1 MKTIIAEKPS
11 VAKEIAHI
19 VGADKREEGYM
30 QGNGYYVTWAFGHL
44 VQPAMPETYGMKG
57 FHAEN
62 LPVIPDP
69 FVLVPRQVK
78 TENGYKPDAGVL
90 AQIKIIGKLFDSS
103 ERIIVATDA
112 GREGELIFRYLYA
125 YLGCRKPFDRLW
137 ISSLTD
143 TAIREGLLNLR
154 DGKEYDNLYH
164 AAKARSEADW
174 LVGIN
179 GTQALTIAAGR
190 GTYSVG
196 RVQTP
201 TLGMVCERYWEHK
214 RFESKPFWQVHF
226 GVVDADSGNILKF
239 TSANRWTDKATATDI
254 YNKVKDTGSAII
266 TKVATKRKV
275 EKAPLLYDLTTLQK
289 EANTQHGFTAEHTL
303 SIAQKLYE
311 AKFITYPRTSSRYIS
326 DDVFATLPKLF
337 KNLENHSEYGEKV
350 KLLPGSED
358 YSKNSVNAAKV
369 TDHHALLITENA
381 AIGLFKDEK
390 IVYDMILCRMI
401 EAFSADCIKD
411 ITSVSAQ
418 VDHEVEFG
426 ISGSIIRQT
435 GWRAL
440 SLKGKNK
447 RQDKDADATDNEVK
461 DQVIPNWQ
469 EGQHITLS
477 GCTITEGKTKPKPLH
492 TESTLLAAMETAG
505 KEIEDDTMRQ
515 AMKDSGIGTPATRA
529 AIIETLLK
537 REYMVR
543 QQKKLVPT
551 EKGLALHSVVKNMA
565 IANVEMTGKWEATF
579 DRMIPPHGL
588 EVTYDKTVHI
598 LFPASVKYVDLGSED
613 LIAGKADG
621 AENVIRVKAAV
632 KNFKKETNMSV
643 ITEDGSFYTFNVKY
657 AKEPL
662 MLNIEMADFIHDGE
676 AVNRPNNAQEIYLKE
691 LGKESPML
699 VHLIMKSIHKENKRK
714 VKHIGSKRFG
724 IQYLMKGIYVHS
736 DLLYFHTEIKNQSN
750 VPFDVDYITFKVV
763 DKKVAKRTAIQEQ
776 VLLPVRA
783 YNYVVRVAGKK
794 TEQTVFCLPK
804 FTIPDDKE
812 LVVEMNEK
820 EGGRHQSFVVENSDL
835 VRALTINELSVK

>member
-19 VGADKREEGYM
+19 VGAGKREEGYM

-112 GREGELIFRYLYA
+112 GREGELIFRYLYE
-125 YLGCRKPFDRLW
+125 YLGCKKPFDRLW

-143 TAIREGLLNLR
+143 SAIREGLANLR
-154 DGKEYDNLYH
+154 NGKEYDNLYH

-266 TKVATKRKV
+266 TKVTTKRKV

-289 EANTQHGFTAEHTL
+289 EANSQHGFTAEHTL

-350 KLLPGSED
+350 KLLPCSED

-418 VDHEVEFG
+418 VDHEIEFG

-440 SLKGKNK
+440 SLKEKNN

-505 KEIEDDTMRQ
+505 KEIVDDTMRQ

-565 IANVEMTGKWEATF
+565 IANVEMTGKWEAELAKIE
-579 DRMIPPHGL
+579 RG
-588 EVTYDKTVHI
+588 E
-598 LFPASVKYVDLGSED
+598 AS
-613 LIAGKADG
+613 ADG
-621 AENVIRVKAAV
+621 FTHSIEGYTREITAE
-632 KNFKKETNMSV
+632 
-643 ITEDGSFYTFNVKY
+643 
-657 AKEPL
+657 L
-662 MLNIEMADFIHDGE
+662 
-676 AVNRPNNAQEIYLKE
+676 
-691 LGKESPML
+691 LGCDRLFS
-699 VHLIMKSIHKENKRK
+699 HKDSGCQCPKC
-714 VKHIGSKRFG
+714 KHGTMQFFG
-724 IQYLMKGIYVHS
+724 
-736 DLLYFHTEIKNQSN
+736 
-750 VPFDVDYITFKVV
+750 KVV
-763 DKKVAKRTAIQEQ
+763 RCSNKECGM
-776 VLLPVRA
+776 PVFKQ
-783 YNYVVRVAGKK
+783 VAGKLLTDADITDLLTKGK
-794 TEQTVFCLPK
+794 T
-804 FTIPDDKE
+804 
-812 LVVEMNEK
+812 
-820 EGGRHQSFVVENSDL
+820 
-835 VRALTINELSVK
+835 

>member
-1 MKTIIAEKPS
+1 MSQKQQTMKTIIAEKPS

-30 QGNGYYVTWAFGHL
+30 QGNGYFVTWAFGHL

-239 TSANRWTDKATATDI
+239 TSANRWTDEATATDI
-254 YNKVKDTGSAII
+254 YNKMKDTGSAII

-289 EANTQHGFTAEHTL
+289 EANSQHGFTAEHTL

-440 SLKGKNK
+440 SLKEKNN
-447 RQDKDADATDNEVK
+447 RLDKDADATDNEVK

-469 EGQHITLS
+469 EGQHITFS

-565 IANVEMTGKWEATF
+565 IANVEMTGKWEAELAKIE
-579 DRMIPPHGL
+579 RG
-588 EVTYDKTVHI
+588 E
-598 LFPASVKYVDLGSED
+598 AS
-613 LIAGKADG
+613 ADG
-621 AENVIRVKAAV
+621 FTHSIEGYTREITAE
-632 KNFKKETNMSV
+632 
-643 ITEDGSFYTFNVKY
+643 
-657 AKEPL
+657 L
-662 MLNIEMADFIHDGE
+662 
-676 AVNRPNNAQEIYLKE
+676 
-691 LGKESPML
+691 LGCDRLFS
-699 VHLIMKSIHKENKRK
+699 HKDSGCQCPKCK
-714 VKHIGSKRFG
+714 QGTMQFFG
-724 IQYLMKGIYVHS
+724 
-736 DLLYFHTEIKNQSN
+736 
-750 VPFDVDYITFKVV
+750 KVV
-763 DKKVAKRTAIQEQ
+763 RCSYKECGM
-776 VLLPVRA
+776 PVFKQ
-783 YNYVVRVAGKK
+783 VAGKLLTDADITDLLTKGK
-794 TEQTVFCLPK
+794 TRTLNGFTSKQGKSFSAAIAFDENFNTKFVFAEHK
-804 FTIPDDKE
+804 TA
-812 LVVEMNEK
+812 EK
-820 EGGRHQSFVVENSDL
+820 RGN
-835 VRALTINELSVK
+835 VKRYKK

>member
-1 MKTIIAEKPS
+1 MSQKQQTMKTIIAEKPS

-90 AQIKIIGKLFDSS
+90 AQIKIIGKLFDSI

-266 TKVATKRKV
+266 TKIATKRKV

-289 EANTQHGFTAEHTL
+289 EANSQHGFTAEHTL

-358 YSKNSVNAAKV
+358 YCKNSVNAAKV

-390 IVYDMILCRMI
+390 TVYNMILCRMI

-411 ITSVSAQ
+411 ITSVLAQ

-440 SLKGKNK
+440 SLKEKNN
-447 RQDKDADATDNEVK
+447 RLDKDADATDNEVK
-461 DQVIPNWQ
+461 EQVIPNWQ

-515 AMKDSGIGTPATRA
+515 AMKDSGIGIPATRA

-565 IANVEMTGKWEATF
+565 IANVEMTGKWEAELAKIE
-579 DRMIPPHGL
+579 RG
-588 EVTYDKTVHI
+588 E
-598 LFPASVKYVDLGSED
+598 AS
-613 LIAGKADG
+613 ADG
-621 AENVIRVKAAV
+621 FTHSIEGYTREITAE
-632 KNFKKETNMSV
+632 
-643 ITEDGSFYTFNVKY
+643 
-657 AKEPL
+657 L
-662 MLNIEMADFIHDGE
+662 
-676 AVNRPNNAQEIYLKE
+676 
-691 LGKESPML
+691 LGCDRLFS
-699 VHLIMKSIHKENKRK
+699 HKDSGCQCPKC
-714 VKHIGSKRFG
+714 KHGTMQFFG
-724 IQYLMKGIYVHS
+724 
-736 DLLYFHTEIKNQSN
+736 
-750 VPFDVDYITFKVV
+750 KVV
-763 DKKVAKRTAIQEQ
+763 RCSNKECGM
-776 VLLPVRA
+776 PVFKQ
-783 YNYVVRVAGKK
+783 VAGKLLTDSDITDLLTKGK
-794 TEQTVFCLPK
+794 TRTLNGFISKQGKSFSAAIAFDENFNTKFVFAERK
-804 FTIPDDKE
+804 TA
-812 LVVEMNEK
+812 EK
-820 EGGRHQSFVVENSDL
+820 RGN
-835 VRALTINELSVK
+835 VKRNKK

>member
-19 VGADKREEGYM
+19 VGAGKREEGYM

-143 TAIREGLLNLR
+143 TSIREGLQNLR

-239 TSANRWTDKATATDI
+239 TSVNRWTDKATATDI

-289 EANTQHGFTAEHTL
+289 EANSQHGFTAEHTL

-337 KNLENHSEYGEKV
+337 KNLENHSEYGENV

-358 YSKNSVNAAKV
+358 YCKNSVNAAKV

-381 AIGLFKDEK
+381 AVGLFKDEK

-418 VDHEVEFG
+418 VDHDVEFG

-440 SLKGKNK
+440 SLKEKNN
-447 RQDKDADATDNEVK
+447 RLDKDADATDNEVK
-461 DQVIPNWQ
+461 EQVIPNWQ
-469 EGQHITLS
+469 EGRHITLS

-565 IANVEMTGKWEATF
+565 IANVEMTGKWEAELAKIE
-579 DRMIPPHGL
+579 RG
-588 EVTYDKTVHI
+588 E
-598 LFPASVKYVDLGSED
+598 AS
-613 LIAGKADG
+613 ADG
-621 AENVIRVKAAV
+621 FTHSIEGYTREITAELLGCDRLFSHK
-632 KNFKKETNMSV
+632 
-643 ITEDGSFYTFNVKY
+643 DSFT
-657 AKEPL
+657 
-662 MLNIEMADFIHDGE
+662 
-676 AVNRPNNAQEIYLKE
+676 
-691 LGKESPML
+691 
-699 VHLIMKSIHKENKRK
+699 
-714 VKHIGSKRFG
+714 
-724 IQYLMKGIYVHS
+724 
-736 DLLYFHTEIKNQSN
+736 
-750 VPFDVDYITFKVV
+750 VD
-763 DKKVAKRTAIQEQ
+763 
-776 VLLPVRA
+776 
-783 YNYVVRVAGKK
+783 
-794 TEQTVFCLPK
+794 
-804 FTIPDDKE
+804 
-812 LVVEMNEK
+812 
-820 EGGRHQSFVVENSDL
+820 
-835 VRALTINELSVK
+835 

>member
-11 VAKEIAHI
+11 VAKEIARI

-143 TAIREGLLNLR
+143 TAIREGLQNLR

-239 TSANRWTDKATATDI
+239 TSANRWADKATATDI

-289 EANTQHGFTAEHTL
+289 EANSQHGFTAEHTL

-326 DDVFATLPKLF
+326 DDIFATLPKLF

-369 TDHHALLITENA
+369 TDHHALLITENPA
-381 AIGLFKDEK
+381 VGLFKDEK

-440 SLKGKNK
+440 SLKEKNN
-447 RQDKDADATDNEVK
+447 RLDKDADATDNEVK

-469 EGQHITLS
+469 EGQHITFS

-515 AMKDSGIGTPATRA
+515 AMKDCGIGTPATRA

-565 IANVEMTGKWEATF
+565 IANVEMTGKWEAELAKIE
-579 DRMIPPHGL
+579 RG
-588 EVTYDKTVHI
+588 E
-598 LFPASVKYVDLGSED
+598 AS
-613 LIAGKADG
+613 ADG
-621 AENVIRVKAAV
+621 FTHSIEGYTREITAE
-632 KNFKKETNMSV
+632 
-643 ITEDGSFYTFNVKY
+643 
-657 AKEPL
+657 L
-662 MLNIEMADFIHDGE
+662 
-676 AVNRPNNAQEIYLKE
+676 
-691 LGKESPML
+691 LGCDRLFSHKDSGCQCPKCKQG
-699 VHLIMKSIHKENKRK
+699 IMQF
-714 VKHIGSKRFG
+714 FG
-724 IQYLMKGIYVHS
+724 
-736 DLLYFHTEIKNQSN
+736 
-750 VPFDVDYITFKVV
+750 KVV
-763 DKKVAKRTAIQEQ
+763 RCSNKECGM
-776 VLLPVRA
+776 PVFKQ
-783 YNYVVRVAGKK
+783 VAGKLLTDADITDLLTKGK
-794 TEQTVFCLPK
+794 TRTLNGFTSKQGKPFSAAIAFDENFNTKFVFAERK
-804 FTIPDDKE
+804 TA
-812 LVVEMNEK
+812 EK
-820 EGGRHQSFVVENSDL
+820 RGN
-835 VRALTINELSVK
+835 VKRYKK

>member
-1 MKTIIAEKPS
+1 MSQKQQTMKTIIAEKPS

-30 QGNGYYVTWAFGHL
+30 QGNGYFVTWAFGHL

-143 TAIREGLLNLR
+143 TAIREGLQNLR

-239 TSANRWTDKATATDI
+239 TSANRWADKATATDI
-254 YNKVKDTGSAII
+254 YNKVKETGSAII
-266 TKVATKRKV
+266 TKVVTKRKV

-289 EANTQHGFTAEHTL
+289 EANSQHGFTAEHTL

-440 SLKGKNK
+440 SLKEKNNK
-447 RQDKDADATDNEVK
+447 QDKDADATDNEVK

-492 TESTLLAAMETAG
+492 TESTLLAAMENPCKREQIQTCLDLPSAAGFGGTQTAG

-565 IANVEMTGKWEATF
+565 IANVEMTGKWEAELAKIE
-579 DRMIPPHGL
+579 RG
-588 EVTYDKTVHI
+588 E
-598 LFPASVKYVDLGSED
+598 AS
-613 LIAGKADG
+613 ADG
-621 AENVIRVKAAV
+621 FTHSIEGYTREITAE
-632 KNFKKETNMSV
+632 
-643 ITEDGSFYTFNVKY
+643 
-657 AKEPL
+657 L
-662 MLNIEMADFIHDGE
+662 
-676 AVNRPNNAQEIYLKE
+676 
-691 LGKESPML
+691 LGCDRLFS
-699 VHLIMKSIHKENKRK
+699 HKDSGCQCPKC
-714 VKHIGSKRFG
+714 KHGTMQFFG
-724 IQYLMKGIYVHS
+724 
-736 DLLYFHTEIKNQSN
+736 
-750 VPFDVDYITFKVV
+750 KVV
-763 DKKVAKRTAIQEQ
+763 RCSNKECGM
-776 VLLPVRA
+776 PVFKQ
-783 YNYVVRVAGKK
+783 VAGKLLTDSDITDLLTKGK
-794 TEQTVFCLPK
+794 TRTLNGFTSKQGKSFSAAIAFDENFNTKFVFAERK
-804 FTIPDDKE
+804 TA
-812 LVVEMNEK
+812 EK
-820 EGGRHQSFVVENSDL
+820 RGN
-835 VRALTINELSVK
+835 VKRYKK

>member
-125 YLGCRKPFDRLW
+125 YLGCQKPFDRLW

-143 TAIREGLLNLR
+143 TAIREGLLNLT

-201 TLGMVCERYWEHK
+201 TLGMVCERYWENK

-239 TSANRWTDKATATDI
+239 TSANRWTDKATASDI

-266 TKVATKRKV
+266 TKVVTKRKV

-289 EANTQHGFTAEHTL
+289 EANSQHGFTAEHTL

-390 IVYDMILCRMI
+390 TVYDMILCRMI

-411 ITSVSAQ
+411 ITSVTAQ

-440 SLKGKNK
+440 PLKEKNN
-447 RQDKDADATDNEVK
+447 RQDKDAEATDNEVK

-565 IANVEMTGKWEATF
+565 IANVEMTGKWEAELAKIE
-579 DRMIPPHGL
+579 RG
-588 EVTYDKTVHI
+588 E
-598 LFPASVKYVDLGSED
+598 AS
-613 LIAGKADG
+613 ADG
-621 AENVIRVKAAV
+621 FTHSIEGYTREITAE
-632 KNFKKETNMSV
+632 
-643 ITEDGSFYTFNVKY
+643 
-657 AKEPL
+657 L
-662 MLNIEMADFIHDGE
+662 
-676 AVNRPNNAQEIYLKE
+676 
-691 LGKESPML
+691 LGCDRLFS
-699 VHLIMKSIHKENKRK
+699 HKDSGCQCPKCK
-714 VKHIGSKRFG
+714 QGTMQFFG
-724 IQYLMKGIYVHS
+724 
-736 DLLYFHTEIKNQSN
+736 
-750 VPFDVDYITFKVV
+750 KVV
-763 DKKVAKRTAIQEQ
+763 RCSNKECGM
-776 VLLPVRA
+776 PVFKQ
-783 YNYVVRVAGKK
+783 VAGKLLTDADITDLLTKGK
-794 TEQTVFCLPK
+794 TRTLNGFTSKQGKPFSAAIAFDENFNTKFVFAERK
-804 FTIPDDKE
+804 TA
-812 LVVEMNEK
+812 EK
-820 EGGRHQSFVVENSDL
+820 RGN
-835 VRALTINELSVK
+835 VKRYKK

>member
-143 TAIREGLLNLR
+143 TAIREGLQNLR

-239 TSANRWTDKATATDI
+239 TSANRWADKATATDI
-254 YNKVKDTGSAII
+254 YNKVKETGSVII

-289 EANTQHGFTAEHTL
+289 EANSQHGFTAEHTL

-358 YSKNSVNAAKV
+358 YSKNCVNAAKV

-440 SLKGKNK
+440 SLKEKNN

-461 DQVIPNWQ
+461 EQVIPNWQ
-469 EGQHITLS
+469 EGQHVTLS

-565 IANVEMTGKWEATF
+565 IANVEMTGKWEAELAKIE
-579 DRMIPPHGL
+579 RG
-588 EVTYDKTVHI
+588 E
-598 LFPASVKYVDLGSED
+598 AS
-613 LIAGKADG
+613 ADG
-621 AENVIRVKAAV
+621 FTHSIEGYTREITAELLGCDRLFSHK
-632 KNFKKETNMSV
+632 
-643 ITEDGSFYTFNVKY
+643 DSFT
-657 AKEPL
+657 
-662 MLNIEMADFIHDGE
+662 
-676 AVNRPNNAQEIYLKE
+676 
-691 LGKESPML
+691 
-699 VHLIMKSIHKENKRK
+699 
-714 VKHIGSKRFG
+714 
-724 IQYLMKGIYVHS
+724 
-736 DLLYFHTEIKNQSN
+736 
-750 VPFDVDYITFKVV
+750 VD
-763 DKKVAKRTAIQEQ
+763 
-776 VLLPVRA
+776 
-783 YNYVVRVAGKK
+783 
-794 TEQTVFCLPK
+794 
-804 FTIPDDKE
+804 
-812 LVVEMNEK
+812 
-820 EGGRHQSFVVENSDL
+820 
-835 VRALTINELSVK
+835 

>member
-11 VAKEIAHI
+11 VAKEIANI

-143 TAIREGLLNLR
+143 TAIREGLQNLT

-214 RFESKPFWQVHF
+214 HFESKPFWQVHF

-239 TSANRWTDKATATDI
+239 TSVNRWTDKATATVI

-266 TKVATKRKV
+266 TKVVTKQKV

-289 EANTQHGFTAEHTL
+289 EANSQHGFTAEHTL

-358 YSKNSVNAAKV
+358 YSKNCVNAAKV

-390 IVYDMILCRMI
+390 IVYEMILCRMI

-411 ITSVSAQ
+411 ITSVTAQ

-440 SLKGKNK
+440 SLKEKNN

-565 IANVEMTGKWEATF
+565 IANVEMTGKWEAELAKIE
-579 DRMIPPHGL
+579 RG
-588 EVTYDKTVHI
+588 E
-598 LFPASVKYVDLGSED
+598 AS
-613 LIAGKADG
+613 ADG
-621 AENVIRVKAAV
+621 FTHSIEGYTREITAE
-632 KNFKKETNMSV
+632 
-643 ITEDGSFYTFNVKY
+643 
-657 AKEPL
+657 L
-662 MLNIEMADFIHDGE
+662 
-676 AVNRPNNAQEIYLKE
+676 
-691 LGKESPML
+691 LGCDRLFS
-699 VHLIMKSIHKENKRK
+699 HKDS
-714 VKHIGSKRFG
+714 GC
-724 IQYLMKGIYVHS
+724 Q
-736 DLLYFHTEIKNQSN
+736 
-750 VPFDVDYITFKVV
+750 
-763 DKKVAKRTAIQEQ
+763 
-776 VLLPVRA
+776 
-783 YNYVVRVAGKK
+783 
-794 TEQTVFCLPK
+794 CPK
-804 FTIPDDKE
+804 CKQGTMQF
-812 LVVEMNEK
+812 
-820 EGGRHQSFVVENSDL
+820 F
-835 VRALTINELSVK
+835 

>member
-44 VQPAMPETYGMKG
+44 VQPAMPDTYGMKG

-78 TENGYKPDAGVL
+78 TENGYKTDAGVL

-112 GREGELIFRYLYA
+112 GREGELIFRYLYV
-125 YLGCRKPFDRLW
+125 YLGCQKPFDRLW

-143 TAIREGLLNLR
+143 TAIREGLQNLR

-266 TKVATKRKV
+266 TKVTTKRKV

-289 EANTQHGFTAEHTL
+289 EANSQHGFTAEHTL

-350 KLLPGSED
+350 KLLPCSED

-418 VDHEVEFG
+418 VDHEIEFG

-440 SLKGKNK
+440 SLKEKNSK
-447 RQDKDADATDNEVK
+447 KDKNADTTDNEVK
-461 DQVIPNWQ
+461 EQVIPNWQ
-469 EGQHITLS
+469 EGQHITFS

-505 KEIEDDTMRQ
+505 KEIVDDTMRQ

-565 IANVEMTGKWEATF
+565 IANVEMTGKWEAELAKIE
-579 DRMIPPHGL
+579 RG
-588 EVTYDKTVHI
+588 E
-598 LFPASVKYVDLGSED
+598 AS
-613 LIAGKADG
+613 ADG
-621 AENVIRVKAAV
+621 FTHSIEGYTREITAE
-632 KNFKKETNMSV
+632 
-643 ITEDGSFYTFNVKY
+643 
-657 AKEPL
+657 L
-662 MLNIEMADFIHDGE
+662 
-676 AVNRPNNAQEIYLKE
+676 
-691 LGKESPML
+691 LGCDRLFS
-699 VHLIMKSIHKENKRK
+699 HKDSGCQCPKC
-714 VKHIGSKRFG
+714 KHGTMQFFG
-724 IQYLMKGIYVHS
+724 
-736 DLLYFHTEIKNQSN
+736 
-750 VPFDVDYITFKVV
+750 KVV
-763 DKKVAKRTAIQEQ
+763 RCSNKECGM
-776 VLLPVRA
+776 PVFKQ
-783 YNYVVRVAGKK
+783 VAGKLLTDADITDLLTKGK
-794 TEQTVFCLPK
+794 T
-804 FTIPDDKE
+804 
-812 LVVEMNEK
+812 
-820 EGGRHQSFVVENSDL
+820 
-835 VRALTINELSVK
+835 

>member
-143 TAIREGLLNLR
+143 TAIREGLQNLR

-239 TSANRWTDKATATDI
+239 TSVNRWTDKATATDI
-254 YNKVKDTGSAII
+254 YNKVKETGSVII

-275 EKAPLLYDLTTLQK
+275 EKAPLLYDLITLQK
-289 EANTQHGFTAEHTL
+289 EANSQHGFTAEHTL

-350 KLLPGSED
+350 KLLPDSED

-440 SLKGKNK
+440 SLKEKNN

-565 IANVEMTGKWEATF
+565 IANVEMTGKWEAELAKIE
-579 DRMIPPHGL
+579 RG
-588 EVTYDKTVHI
+588 E
-598 LFPASVKYVDLGSED
+598 AS
-613 LIAGKADG
+613 ADG
-621 AENVIRVKAAV
+621 FTHSIEGYTREITAE
-632 KNFKKETNMSV
+632 
-643 ITEDGSFYTFNVKY
+643 
-657 AKEPL
+657 L
-662 MLNIEMADFIHDGE
+662 
-676 AVNRPNNAQEIYLKE
+676 
-691 LGKESPML
+691 LGCDRLFSHKDSGCQCPKCKQG
-699 VHLIMKSIHKENKRK
+699 IMQF
-714 VKHIGSKRFG
+714 FG
-724 IQYLMKGIYVHS
+724 
-736 DLLYFHTEIKNQSN
+736 
-750 VPFDVDYITFKVV
+750 KVV
-763 DKKVAKRTAIQEQ
+763 RCSNKECGM
-776 VLLPVRA
+776 PVFKQ
-783 YNYVVRVAGKK
+783 VAGKLLTDADITDLLTKGK
-794 TEQTVFCLPK
+794 T
-804 FTIPDDKE
+804 
-812 LVVEMNEK
+812 
-820 EGGRHQSFVVENSDL
+820 
-835 VRALTINELSVK
+835 

>member
-143 TAIREGLLNLR
+143 TAIREGLQNLT

-239 TSANRWTDKATATDI
+239 TSANRWADKGTATDI

-289 EANTQHGFTAEHTL
+289 EANSQHGFTAEHTL

-350 KLLPGSED
+350 KFLPGSED

-411 ITSVSAQ
+411 ITSVTAQ

-440 SLKGKNK
+440 SLKEKNN

-469 EGQHITLS
+469 EGQHITFS
-477 GCTITEGKTKPKPLH
+477 SCTITEGKTKPKPLH

-565 IANVEMTGKWEATF
+565 IANVEMTGKWEAELAKIE
-579 DRMIPPHGL
+579 RG
-588 EVTYDKTVHI
+588 E
-598 LFPASVKYVDLGSED
+598 AS
-613 LIAGKADG
+613 ADG
-621 AENVIRVKAAV
+621 FTHSIEGYTREITAE
-632 KNFKKETNMSV
+632 
-643 ITEDGSFYTFNVKY
+643 
-657 AKEPL
+657 L
-662 MLNIEMADFIHDGE
+662 
-676 AVNRPNNAQEIYLKE
+676 
-691 LGKESPML
+691 LGCDRLFS
-699 VHLIMKSIHKENKRK
+699 HKDSGCQCPKC
-714 VKHIGSKRFG
+714 KHGTMQFFG
-724 IQYLMKGIYVHS
+724 
-736 DLLYFHTEIKNQSN
+736 
-750 VPFDVDYITFKVV
+750 KVV
-763 DKKVAKRTAIQEQ
+763 RCSNKECGM
-776 VLLPVRA
+776 PVFKQ
-783 YNYVVRVAGKK
+783 VAGKLLTDSDITDLLTKGK
-794 TEQTVFCLPK
+794 TRTLNGFTSKQGKPFSAAIAFDENFNTKFVFAERK
-804 FTIPDDKE
+804 TA
-812 LVVEMNEK
+812 EK
-820 EGGRHQSFVVENSDL
+820 RGN
-835 VRALTINELSVK
+835 VKRYKK

>member
-30 QGNGYYVTWAFGHL
+30 QGNGYFVTWAFGHL

-62 LPVIPDP
+62 LPVIPAP

-201 TLGMVCERYWEHK
+201 TLGMVCERYWENK

-239 TSANRWTDKATATDI
+239 TSANRWTDKATASDI
-254 YNKVKDTGSAII
+254 YNKVKETGSAII
-266 TKVATKRKV
+266 TKVTTKRKV

-289 EANTQHGFTAEHTL
+289 EANSQHGFTAEHTL

-440 SLKGKNK
+440 SLKEKNN

-565 IANVEMTGKWEATF
+565 IANVEMTGKWEAELAKIE
-579 DRMIPPHGL
+579 RG
-588 EVTYDKTVHI
+588 E
-598 LFPASVKYVDLGSED
+598 AS
-613 LIAGKADG
+613 ADG
-621 AENVIRVKAAV
+621 FTHSIQGYTREITAE
-632 KNFKKETNMSV
+632 
-643 ITEDGSFYTFNVKY
+643 
-657 AKEPL
+657 L
-662 MLNIEMADFIHDGE
+662 
-676 AVNRPNNAQEIYLKE
+676 
-691 LGKESPML
+691 LGCDRLFS
-699 VHLIMKSIHKENKRK
+699 HKDSGCQCPKC
-714 VKHIGSKRFG
+714 KHGTMQFFG
-724 IQYLMKGIYVHS
+724 
-736 DLLYFHTEIKNQSN
+736 
-750 VPFDVDYITFKVV
+750 KVV
-763 DKKVAKRTAIQEQ
+763 RCSNKECGM
-776 VLLPVRA
+776 PVFKQ
-783 YNYVVRVAGKK
+783 VAGKLLTDADITDLLTKGK
-794 TEQTVFCLPK
+794 TRTLNGFTSKQGKSFSAVIAFDENFNTKFVFAERK
-804 FTIPDDKE
+804 TA
-812 LVVEMNEK
+812 EK
-820 EGGRHQSFVVENSDL
+820 RGN
-835 VRALTINELSVK
+835 VKRYKK

>member
-19 VGADKREEGYM
+19 VGAGKREEGYM

-112 GREGELIFRYLYA
+112 GREGELIFRYLYE
-125 YLGCRKPFDRLW
+125 YLGCKKPFDRLW

-143 TAIREGLLNLR
+143 SAIREGLANLR
-154 DGKEYDNLYH
+154 NGKEYDNLYH

-266 TKVATKRKV
+266 TKVTTKRKV

-289 EANTQHGFTAEHTL
+289 EANSQHGFTAEHTL

-350 KLLPGSED
+350 KLLPCSED

-440 SLKGKNK
+440 SLKEKNN
-447 RQDKDADATDNEVK
+447 RLDKDADATDNEVK
-461 DQVIPNWQ
+461 EQVIPNWQ
-469 EGQHITLS
+469 EGQHITFS

-505 KEIEDDTMRQ
+505 KEIVDDTMRQ

-565 IANVEMTGKWEATF
+565 IANVEMTGKWEAELAKIE
-579 DRMIPPHGL
+579 RG
-588 EVTYDKTVHI
+588 E
-598 LFPASVKYVDLGSED
+598 AS
-613 LIAGKADG
+613 ADG
-621 AENVIRVKAAV
+621 FTHSIEGYTREITAE
-632 KNFKKETNMSV
+632 
-643 ITEDGSFYTFNVKY
+643 
-657 AKEPL
+657 L
-662 MLNIEMADFIHDGE
+662 
-676 AVNRPNNAQEIYLKE
+676 
-691 LGKESPML
+691 LGCDRLFS
-699 VHLIMKSIHKENKRK
+699 HKDSGCQCPKC
-714 VKHIGSKRFG
+714 KHGTMQFFG
-724 IQYLMKGIYVHS
+724 
-736 DLLYFHTEIKNQSN
+736 
-750 VPFDVDYITFKVV
+750 KVV
-763 DKKVAKRTAIQEQ
+763 RCSNKECGM
-776 VLLPVRA
+776 PVFKQ
-783 YNYVVRVAGKK
+783 VAGKLLTDADITDLLTKGK
-794 TEQTVFCLPK
+794 T
-804 FTIPDDKE
+804 
-812 LVVEMNEK
+812 
-820 EGGRHQSFVVENSDL
+820 
-835 VRALTINELSVK
+835 

>member
-1 MKTIIAEKPS
+1 MSQKQQTMKTIIAEKPS

-19 VGADKREEGYM
+19 VGAYKREEGYM

-90 AQIKIIGKLFDSS
+90 AQIKIIGKLFDNS

-143 TAIREGLLNLR
+143 TAIREGLQNLR

-254 YNKVKDTGSAII
+254 YNKVKETGSAII
-266 TKVATKRKV
+266 TKVVTKRKV
-275 EKAPLLYDLTTLQK
+275 EKSPLLYDLTTLQK
-289 EANTQHGFTAEHTL
+289 EANSQHGFTAEHTL

-369 TDHHALLITENA
+369 TDHQALLITENA

-390 IVYDMILCRMI
+390 IIYDMILCRMI

-418 VDHEVEFG
+418 VDHEVDFG

-440 SLKGKNK
+440 SLKEKNN
-447 RQDKDADATDNEVK
+447 RQDKDADVTDNEVK
-461 DQVIPNWQ
+461 EQVIPNWQ

-565 IANVEMTGKWEATF
+565 IANVEMTGKWEAELAKIE
-579 DRMIPPHGL
+579 RG
-588 EVTYDKTVHI
+588 E
-598 LFPASVKYVDLGSED
+598 AS
-613 LIAGKADG
+613 ADG
-621 AENVIRVKAAV
+621 FTHSIEGYTREITAE
-632 KNFKKETNMSV
+632 
-643 ITEDGSFYTFNVKY
+643 
-657 AKEPL
+657 L
-662 MLNIEMADFIHDGE
+662 
-676 AVNRPNNAQEIYLKE
+676 
-691 LGKESPML
+691 LGCDRLFS
-699 VHLIMKSIHKENKRK
+699 HKDSGCQCPKCK
-714 VKHIGSKRFG
+714 QGTMQFFG
-724 IQYLMKGIYVHS
+724 
-736 DLLYFHTEIKNQSN
+736 
-750 VPFDVDYITFKVV
+750 KVV
-763 DKKVAKRTAIQEQ
+763 RCSNKECGM
-776 VLLPVRA
+776 PVFKQ
-783 YNYVVRVAGKK
+783 VAGKLLTDADITDLLTKGK
-794 TEQTVFCLPK
+794 TRTLNGFTSKQGKPFSAAIAFDENFNTKFVFAERK
-804 FTIPDDKE
+804 TA
-812 LVVEMNEK
+812 EK
-820 EGGRHQSFVVENSDL
+820 RGN
-835 VRALTINELSVK
+835 VKRYKK

>member
-1 MKTIIAEKPS
+1 MSQKQQTMKTIIAEKPS

-30 QGNGYYVTWAFGHL
+30 QGNGYFVTWAFGHL

-143 TAIREGLLNLR
+143 TAIREGLQNLR

-239 TSANRWTDKATATDI
+239 TSANRWADKGTATDI

-266 TKVATKRKV
+266 TKVVTKRKV

-289 EANTQHGFTAEHTL
+289 EANSQHGFTAEHTL

-440 SLKGKNK
+440 SLKEKNK

-515 AMKDSGIGTPATRA
+515 AMKDCGIGTPATRA

-565 IANVEMTGKWEATF
+565 IANVEMTGKWEAELAKIE
-579 DRMIPPHGL
+579 RG
-588 EVTYDKTVHI
+588 E
-598 LFPASVKYVDLGSED
+598 AS
-613 LIAGKADG
+613 ADG
-621 AENVIRVKAAV
+621 FTHSIEGYTREITAE
-632 KNFKKETNMSV
+632 
-643 ITEDGSFYTFNVKY
+643 
-657 AKEPL
+657 L
-662 MLNIEMADFIHDGE
+662 
-676 AVNRPNNAQEIYLKE
+676 
-691 LGKESPML
+691 LGCDRLFS
-699 VHLIMKSIHKENKRK
+699 HKDSGCQCPKC
-714 VKHIGSKRFG
+714 KHGTMQFFG
-724 IQYLMKGIYVHS
+724 
-736 DLLYFHTEIKNQSN
+736 
-750 VPFDVDYITFKVV
+750 KVV
-763 DKKVAKRTAIQEQ
+763 RCSNKECGM
-776 VLLPVRA
+776 PVFKQ
-783 YNYVVRVAGKK
+783 VAGKLLTDADITDLLTKGK
-794 TEQTVFCLPK
+794 TRTLNGFTSKQGKSFSAAIAFDENFNTKFVFAEHK
-804 FTIPDDKE
+804 TA
-812 LVVEMNEK
+812 EK
-820 EGGRHQSFVVENSDL
+820 RGN
-835 VRALTINELSVK
+835 VKRYKK

>member
-30 QGNGYYVTWAFGHL
+30 QGNGYFVTWAFGHL

-143 TAIREGLLNLR
+143 TAIREGLQNLT

-254 YNKVKDTGSAII
+254 YNKAKETGSVII

-289 EANTQHGFTAEHTL
+289 EANSQHGFTAEHTL

-440 SLKGKNK
+440 SLKEKNN

-565 IANVEMTGKWEATF
+565 IANVEMTGKWEAELAKIE
-579 DRMIPPHGL
+579 RG
-588 EVTYDKTVHI
+588 E
-598 LFPASVKYVDLGSED
+598 AS
-613 LIAGKADG
+613 ADG
-621 AENVIRVKAAV
+621 FTHSIEGYTREITAE
-632 KNFKKETNMSV
+632 
-643 ITEDGSFYTFNVKY
+643 
-657 AKEPL
+657 L
-662 MLNIEMADFIHDGE
+662 
-676 AVNRPNNAQEIYLKE
+676 
-691 LGKESPML
+691 LGCDRLFS
-699 VHLIMKSIHKENKRK
+699 HKDSGCQCPKC
-714 VKHIGSKRFG
+714 KHGTMQFFG
-724 IQYLMKGIYVHS
+724 
-736 DLLYFHTEIKNQSN
+736 
-750 VPFDVDYITFKVV
+750 KVV
-763 DKKVAKRTAIQEQ
+763 RCSNKECGM
-776 VLLPVRA
+776 PVFKQ
-783 YNYVVRVAGKK
+783 VAGKLLTDADITDLLTKGK
-794 TEQTVFCLPK
+794 TRTLNGFTSKQGKSFSAAIAFDENFNTKFVFAERK
-804 FTIPDDKE
+804 TA
-812 LVVEMNEK
+812 EK
-820 EGGRHQSFVVENSDL
+820 RGN
-835 VRALTINELSVK
+835 VKRYKK

>member
-30 QGNGYYVTWAFGHL
+30 QGNGYFVTWAFGHL

-112 GREGELIFRYLYA
+112 GREGELIFRYLYT

-226 GVVDADSGNILKF
+226 GVVDTDSGNILKF

-254 YNKVKDTGSAII
+254 YNKVKETGSAII

-289 EANTQHGFTAEHTL
+289 EANSQHGFTAEHTL

-411 ITSVSAQ
+411 ITSVTAQ
-418 VDHEVEFG
+418 VDHDVEFG

-440 SLKGKNK
+440 SLKEKNN
-447 RQDKDADATDNEVK
+447 RLDKDADATDNEVK
-461 DQVIPNWQ
+461 EQVIPNWQ

-515 AMKDSGIGTPATRA
+515 AMKDCGIGTPATRA

-565 IANVEMTGKWEATF
+565 IANVEMTGKWEAELAKIERGEASADGFTHSIKGYTREITAELLGC
-579 DRMIPPHGL
+579 DR
-588 EVTYDKTVHI
+588 
-598 LFPASVKYVDLGSED
+598 LFSHKDSGCQCPKCKQGIMQFFGKVVRCSNKECGMPVFKQ
-613 LIAGKADG
+613 IAGKLLTDADITDLLTKG
-621 AENVIRVKAAV
+621 KTRTLNGFTSKQGKPFSAAIAFDENFNTKFVFAERKTAE
-632 KNFKKETNMSV
+632 KR
-643 ITEDGSFYTFNVKY
+643 GNVKRY
-657 AKEPL
+657 
-662 MLNIEMADFIHDGE
+662 
-676 AVNRPNNAQEIYLKE
+676 
-691 LGKESPML
+691 
-699 VHLIMKSIHKENKRK
+699 
-714 VKHIGSKRFG
+714 
-724 IQYLMKGIYVHS
+724 
-736 DLLYFHTEIKNQSN
+736 
-750 VPFDVDYITFKVV
+750 
-763 DKKVAKRTAIQEQ
+763 KK
-776 VLLPVRA
+776 
-783 YNYVVRVAGKK
+783 
-794 TEQTVFCLPK
+794 
-804 FTIPDDKE
+804 
-812 LVVEMNEK
+812 
-820 EGGRHQSFVVENSDL
+820 
-835 VRALTINELSVK
+835 

>member
-1 MKTIIAEKPS
+1 MSQKQQTMKTIIAEKPS

-112 GREGELIFRYLYA
+112 GREGELIFRYLYT

-226 GVVDADSGNILKF
+226 GVVDTDSGNILKF

-289 EANTQHGFTAEHTL
+289 EANSQHGFTAEHTL
-303 SIAQKLYE
+303 SITQKLYE

-390 IVYDMILCRMI
+390 TVYNMILCRMI

-440 SLKGKNK
+440 SLKEKNN
-447 RQDKDADATDNEVK
+447 RLDKDADATDNEVK
-461 DQVIPNWQ
+461 EQVIPNWQ

-565 IANVEMTGKWEATF
+565 IANVEMTGKWEAELAKIE
-579 DRMIPPHGL
+579 RG
-588 EVTYDKTVHI
+588 E
-598 LFPASVKYVDLGSED
+598 AS
-613 LIAGKADG
+613 ADG
-621 AENVIRVKAAV
+621 FTHSIEGYTREITAE
-632 KNFKKETNMSV
+632 
-643 ITEDGSFYTFNVKY
+643 
-657 AKEPL
+657 L
-662 MLNIEMADFIHDGE
+662 
-676 AVNRPNNAQEIYLKE
+676 
-691 LGKESPML
+691 LGCDRLFS
-699 VHLIMKSIHKENKRK
+699 HKDSGCLCPKCK
-714 VKHIGSKRFG
+714 QGTMQFFG
-724 IQYLMKGIYVHS
+724 
-736 DLLYFHTEIKNQSN
+736 
-750 VPFDVDYITFKVV
+750 KVV
-763 DKKVAKRTAIQEQ
+763 RCSSKECGM
-776 VLLPVRA
+776 PVFKQ
-783 YNYVVRVAGKK
+783 VAGKLLTDTDITDLLTKGK
-794 TEQTVFCLPK
+794 TRTLNGFTSKQGKPFSAAIAFDENFNTKFVFAERK
-804 FTIPDDKE
+804 TA
-812 LVVEMNEK
+812 EK
-820 EGGRHQSFVVENSDL
+820 RGN
-835 VRALTINELSVK
+835 VKRYKK

>member
-19 VGADKREEGYM
+19 VGAGKREEGYM

-112 GREGELIFRYLYA
+112 GREGELIFRYLYE
-125 YLGCRKPFDRLW
+125 YLGCKKPFDRLW

-143 TAIREGLLNLR
+143 SAIREGLANLR
-154 DGKEYDNLYH
+154 NGKEYDNLYH

-266 TKVATKRKV
+266 TKVTTKRKV

-289 EANTQHGFTAEHTL
+289 EANSQHGFTAEHTL

-418 VDHEVEFG
+418 VDHEIEFG

-440 SLKGKNK
+440 SLKEKNSK
-447 RQDKDADATDNEVK
+447 KDKNADTTDNEVK
-461 DQVIPNWQ
+461 EQVIPNWQ
-469 EGQHITLS
+469 EGQHITFS

-565 IANVEMTGKWEATF
+565 IANVEMTGKWEAELAKIE
-579 DRMIPPHGL
+579 RG
-588 EVTYDKTVHI
+588 E
-598 LFPASVKYVDLGSED
+598 AS
-613 LIAGKADG
+613 ADG
-621 AENVIRVKAAV
+621 FTHSIEGYTREITAE
-632 KNFKKETNMSV
+632 
-643 ITEDGSFYTFNVKY
+643 
-657 AKEPL
+657 L
-662 MLNIEMADFIHDGE
+662 
-676 AVNRPNNAQEIYLKE
+676 
-691 LGKESPML
+691 LGCDRLFS
-699 VHLIMKSIHKENKRK
+699 HKDSGCQCPKC
-714 VKHIGSKRFG
+714 KHGTMQFFG
-724 IQYLMKGIYVHS
+724 
-736 DLLYFHTEIKNQSN
+736 
-750 VPFDVDYITFKVV
+750 KVV
-763 DKKVAKRTAIQEQ
+763 RCSNKECGM
-776 VLLPVRA
+776 PVFKQ
-783 YNYVVRVAGKK
+783 VAGKLLTDADITDLLTKGK
-794 TEQTVFCLPK
+794 TRTLNGFTSKQGKSFSAAIAFDENFNTKFVFAERK
-804 FTIPDDKE
+804 TA
-812 LVVEMNEK
+812 EK
-820 EGGRHQSFVVENSDL
+820 RGN
-835 VRALTINELSVK
+835 VKRYKK

>member
-19 VGADKREEGYM
+19 VGAGKREEGYM

-112 GREGELIFRYLYA
+112 GREGELIFRYLYE
-125 YLGCRKPFDRLW
+125 YLGCKKPFDRLW

-143 TAIREGLLNLR
+143 SAIREGLANLR
-154 DGKEYDNLYH
+154 NGKEYDNLYH

-266 TKVATKRKV
+266 TKVTTKRKV

-289 EANTQHGFTAEHTL
+289 EANSQHGFTAEHTL

-350 KLLPGSED
+350 KLLPCSED

-418 VDHEVEFG
+418 VDHDVEFG

-440 SLKGKNK
+440 SLKEKNN
-447 RQDKDADATDNEVK
+447 RLDKDADATDNEVK
-461 DQVIPNWQ
+461 EQVIPNWQ
-469 EGQHITLS
+469 EGQHITFS

-505 KEIEDDTMRQ
+505 KEIVDDTMRQ

-565 IANVEMTGKWEATF
+565 IANVEMTGKWEAELAKIE
-579 DRMIPPHGL
+579 RG
-588 EVTYDKTVHI
+588 E
-598 LFPASVKYVDLGSED
+598 AS
-613 LIAGKADG
+613 ADG
-621 AENVIRVKAAV
+621 FTHSIEGYTREITAE
-632 KNFKKETNMSV
+632 
-643 ITEDGSFYTFNVKY
+643 
-657 AKEPL
+657 L
-662 MLNIEMADFIHDGE
+662 
-676 AVNRPNNAQEIYLKE
+676 
-691 LGKESPML
+691 LGCDRLFS
-699 VHLIMKSIHKENKRK
+699 HKDSGCQCPKC
-714 VKHIGSKRFG
+714 KHGTMQFFG
-724 IQYLMKGIYVHS
+724 
-736 DLLYFHTEIKNQSN
+736 
-750 VPFDVDYITFKVV
+750 KVV
-763 DKKVAKRTAIQEQ
+763 RCSNKECGM
-776 VLLPVRA
+776 PVFKQ
-783 YNYVVRVAGKK
+783 VAGKLLTDADITDLLTKGK
-794 TEQTVFCLPK
+794 T
-804 FTIPDDKE
+804 
-812 LVVEMNEK
+812 
-820 EGGRHQSFVVENSDL
+820 
-835 VRALTINELSVK
+835 

>member
-1 MKTIIAEKPS
+1 MSQKQQKMKTIIAEKPS

-143 TAIREGLLNLR
+143 TAIREGLLNLT

-289 EANTQHGFTAEHTL
+289 EANSQHGFTAEHTL

-326 DDVFATLPKLF
+326 DDVFATLHKLF

-381 AIGLFKDEK
+381 AMGLFKDEK

-411 ITSVSAQ
+411 ITSVTAQ

-435 GWRAL
+435 GWRTL
-440 SLKGKNK
+440 SLKDKNN

-469 EGQHITLS
+469 EGQHIPLS

-565 IANVEMTGKWEATF
+565 IANVEMTGKWEAELAKIE
-579 DRMIPPHGL
+579 RG
-588 EVTYDKTVHI
+588 E
-598 LFPASVKYVDLGSED
+598 AS
-613 LIAGKADG
+613 ADG
-621 AENVIRVKAAV
+621 FTHSIEGYTREITAE
-632 KNFKKETNMSV
+632 
-643 ITEDGSFYTFNVKY
+643 
-657 AKEPL
+657 L
-662 MLNIEMADFIHDGE
+662 
-676 AVNRPNNAQEIYLKE
+676 
-691 LGKESPML
+691 LGCDRLFS
-699 VHLIMKSIHKENKRK
+699 HKDSGCQCPKCK
-714 VKHIGSKRFG
+714 QGAMQFFG
-724 IQYLMKGIYVHS
+724 
-736 DLLYFHTEIKNQSN
+736 
-750 VPFDVDYITFKVV
+750 KVV
-763 DKKVAKRTAIQEQ
+763 RCSNKECGM
-776 VLLPVRA
+776 PVFKQ
-783 YNYVVRVAGKK
+783 VAGKLLTDADITDLLTKGK
-794 TEQTVFCLPK
+794 TRTLNGFTSKQGKSFSAAIAFDENFNTKFVFAERK
-804 FTIPDDKE
+804 TA
-812 LVVEMNEK
+812 EK
-820 EGGRHQSFVVENSDL
+820 RGN
-835 VRALTINELSVK
+835 VKRYKK

>member
-1 MKTIIAEKPS
+1 MSQKQQTMKTIIAEKPS

-143 TAIREGLLNLR
+143 IAIREGLQNLT

-201 TLGMVCERYWEHK
+201 TLGMVCERYWENK

-254 YNKVKDTGSAII
+254 YNKGKDTGSAII

-289 EANTQHGFTAEHTL
+289 EANSQHGFTAEHTL

-337 KNLENHSEYGEKV
+337 KNLENHSEYGEKM

-390 IVYDMILCRMI
+390 TIYNMILCRMI

-411 ITSVSAQ
+411 ITSVTAQ

-440 SLKGKNK
+440 SLKEKNN
-447 RQDKDADATDNEVK
+447 RLDKDADATDNEVK
-461 DQVIPNWQ
+461 EQVIPNWQ

-565 IANVEMTGKWEATF
+565 IANVEMTGKWEAELAKIE
-579 DRMIPPHGL
+579 RG
-588 EVTYDKTVHI
+588 E
-598 LFPASVKYVDLGSED
+598 AS
-613 LIAGKADG
+613 ADG
-621 AENVIRVKAAV
+621 FTHSIEGYTREITAE
-632 KNFKKETNMSV
+632 
-643 ITEDGSFYTFNVKY
+643 
-657 AKEPL
+657 L
-662 MLNIEMADFIHDGE
+662 
-676 AVNRPNNAQEIYLKE
+676 
-691 LGKESPML
+691 LGCDRLFS
-699 VHLIMKSIHKENKRK
+699 HKDSGCQCPKC
-714 VKHIGSKRFG
+714 KHGTMQFFG
-724 IQYLMKGIYVHS
+724 
-736 DLLYFHTEIKNQSN
+736 
-750 VPFDVDYITFKVV
+750 KVV
-763 DKKVAKRTAIQEQ
+763 RCSNKECGM
-776 VLLPVRA
+776 PVFKQ
-783 YNYVVRVAGKK
+783 VAGKLLTDSDITDLLTKGK
-794 TEQTVFCLPK
+794 TRTLNGFTSKQGKSFSAAIAFDENFNTKFVFAERK
-804 FTIPDDKE
+804 TA
-812 LVVEMNEK
+812 EK
-820 EGGRHQSFVVENSDL
+820 RGN
-835 VRALTINELSVK
+835 VKRYKK